1 MKKMVQNLLQ
11 LVFVVYLSM
20 LNELVICDKQLSH
33 LRPKVAISVLELISG
48 DESGG
53 YT

>member
-1 MKKMVQNLLQ
+1 MAQNFGQ
-11 LVFVVYLSM
+11 LVFVVHLIM
-20 LNELVICDKQLSH
+20 LKELVICDKQILH
-33 LRPKVAISVLELISG
+33 LQPTVAISVLELISG